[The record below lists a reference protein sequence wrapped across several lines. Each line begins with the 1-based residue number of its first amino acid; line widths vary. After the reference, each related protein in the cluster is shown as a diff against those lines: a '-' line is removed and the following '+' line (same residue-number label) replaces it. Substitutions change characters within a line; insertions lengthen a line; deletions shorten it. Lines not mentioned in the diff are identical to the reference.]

1 MLSAF
6 SCQLIVSIRVRA
18 PERRPL
24 TEKKQILKSASIIS
38 LVTIVSRV
46 LGYVRDQRIAL
57 LLGTTPAADAYV
69 LAYRIPN
76 LFRRLVA
83 EGSMTASFIPVF
95 SSYMREKTKEEVW
108 EFANKLFWT
117 LALVAAVITVLG
129 MVFSPSVVRL
139 FAGQNIAGL
148 QAVELN
154 RIIFPYLFFV
164 SLAALAMGI
173 LNCFHVFGLPAATPV
188 FLNLATIVFTF
199 AIVRNYFKD
208 AATSIAVG
216 VLVGGVLQFLIQ
228 VPLLVRKGM
237 NFNFGISF
245 SHPAIKDVAKLM
257 IPRLF
262 GIGIGQINLLID
274 TRFATASMMPVG
286 SLAALY
292 LADRVMELV
301 LGGYAIAV
309 ATAILPMM
317 SHQAAAKDYEALK
330 KTLSFSVRIVAFIT
344 IPAALGLMILREPII
359 RVLFQ
364 HGQFFESSTRLTA
377 RALLYYSIG
386 LPALA
391 SVKLIV
397 PAFYSTRD
405 TKTPVIIASISLVLN
420 IVLNIVFMQFFFKRV
435 QNGGP
440 ALATALATF
449 FDFFALFIIFR
460 LRYGA
465 MGTMGILRSFSK
477 ISLCA
482 GIMGVACWFGNYYT
496 TFTIHSRFLVQL
508 LVFTGLILGATV
520 LYLALAWI
528 FRCHEIEEVYGIA
541 TRRRVGD
548 GYAEP

>member
-1 MLSAF
+1 M
-6 SCQLIVSIRVRA
+6 
-18 PERRPL
+18 
-24 TEKKQILKSASIIS
+24 TDKKSILKSASIIS
-38 LVTIVSRV
+38 LVTIASRI
-46 LGYVRDQRIAL
+46 LGYVRDQRITL
-57 LLGTTPAADAYV
+57 LLGTSFAADAYV

-95 SSYMREKTKEEVW
+95 TTYMRERSKEEVW
-108 EFANKLFWT
+108 DFANRLFWT
-117 LALVAAVITVLG
+117 LSLVVAVITILG
-129 MVFSPSVVRL
+129 MVFSPVVVQL
-139 FAGQNIAGL
+139 FSGENIARAE
-148 QAVELN
+148 AVDLN
-154 RIIFPYLFFV
+154 RIIFPYLFFIA
-164 SLAALAMGI
+164 LAALAMGI

-188 FLNLATIVFTF
+188 LLNVATILFSV
-199 AIVRNYFKD
+199 AVVWRHFKD
-208 AATSIAVG
+208 PATSLAVG

-228 VPLLVRKGM
+228 VPSLVRRGM
-237 NFNFGISF
+237 KFTFGISF
-245 SHPAIKDVAKLM
+245 SHPAIRDVARLM

-262 GIGIGQINLLID
+262 GIGIGQINLLVD
-274 TRFATASMMPVG
+274 TRFATAARMPRG

-292 LADRVMELV
+292 VADRVMELV

-317 SHQAAAKDYEALK
+317 SHQAAAKDFESLK

-364 HGQFFESSTRLTA
+364 HGQFVAESTRLTA
-377 RALLYYSIG
+377 RALLYYAVG

-405 TKTPVIIASISLVLN
+405 TKTPVIVASISLVIN
-420 IVLNIVFMQFFFKRV
+420 VVLNIVFLQSFLYKRV

-460 LRYGA
+460 LRYGPL
-465 MGTMGILRSFSK
+465 GTLDILRSFAK

-482 GIMGVACWFGNYYT
+482 AIMGVACWFGNYYAG
-496 TFTIHSRFLVQL
+496 FALHAPFFVQL
-508 LVFTGLILGATV
+508 LVFAAMIVGATAI
-520 LYLALAWI
+520 YLALAWL

-541 TRRRVGD
+541 TRRTAGATN
-548 GYAEP
+548 GYVEP

>member
-1 MLSAF
+1 
-6 SCQLIVSIRVRA
+6 
-18 PERRPL
+18 L
-24 TEKKQILKSASIIS
+24 TDKKHILKSASIIS
-38 LVTIVSRV
+38 LVTVASRV
-46 LGYVRDQRIAL
+46 LGYVRDQRITL
-57 LLGTTPAADAYV
+57 LLGTSFAADAYV

-95 SSYMREKTKEEVW
+95 TSYMREKSREEVW
-108 EFANKLFWT
+108 DFANRLFWT
-117 LALVAAVITVLG
+117 LSLVVAVITILG
-129 MVFSPSVVRL
+129 MVFSPAVVQL
-139 FAGQNIAGL
+139 FSGENVARAE
-148 QAVELN
+148 AVDLN
-154 RIIFPYLFFV
+154 RIIFPYLFFIA
-164 SLAALAMGI
+164 LAALAMGI

-188 FLNLATIVFTF
+188 LLNVSTIAFSVGIVWHYVGDPAKSLAI
-199 AIVRNYFKD
+199 
-208 AATSIAVG
+208 G

-228 VPLLVRKGM
+228 VPSLVRRGM
-237 NFNFGISF
+237 KFTFGVSF
-245 SHPAIKDVAKLM
+245 SHPAIRDVARLM
-257 IPRLF
+257 LPRLF

-274 TRFATASMMPVG
+274 TRFATAARMPPG

-292 LADRVMELV
+292 VADRVMELV

-317 SHQAAAKDYEALK
+317 SHQAAAKDYDSLK

-364 HGQFFESSTRLTA
+364 HGQFVAESTRLTA
-377 RALLYYSIG
+377 RALLYYAVG

-405 TKTPVIIASISLVLN
+405 TKTPVIIASISLCIN
-420 IVLNIVFMQFFFKRV
+420 IVLNIIFLETFLYKRV

-460 LRYGA
+460 IRYGPL
-465 MGTMGILRSFSK
+465 GTMGIFRSFAK
-477 ISLCA
+477 ISLCS

-496 TFTIHSRFLVQL
+496 GFALHSRFLVQF
-508 LVFTGLILGATV
+508 LVFAALILGATA
-520 LYLALAWI
+520 LYLALAWL

-541 TRRRVGD
+541 TRRTAGAGD
-548 GYAEP
+548 GYMGS